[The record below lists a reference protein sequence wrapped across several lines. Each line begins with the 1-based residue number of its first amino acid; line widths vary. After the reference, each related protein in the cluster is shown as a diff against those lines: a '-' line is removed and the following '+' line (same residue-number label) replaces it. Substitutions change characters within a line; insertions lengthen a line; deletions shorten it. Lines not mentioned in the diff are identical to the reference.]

1 MFKSQHGCCWSPR
14 CHGQWWGYCTY
25 WNEHGGSS
33 SSKACCS
40 FCCSCRHSQGIL
52 ASLRHWSEGSDQYLS
67 DRPLQKHGGGLEHNE
82 TYYGSCYGAE
92 GSDDEAYRKKGWAL
106 SNLDIFDQLI
116 LEVGVEIGSFKTSL
130 ETSLRSKASY
140 VTNKAIKKGRD
151 PTPSEIHLH
160 IHTHVAGEDKKRRVY
175 GLGSQEKYYYGPNLY
190 DSFGSDATSSATPL
204 NAQSAPIGN
213 MNELMTRL
221 IPVLTDHIIPVIVEW
236 VCELV
241 SLSSQQPNIDPT
253 NHPSDVAPIV
263 PTSYVAAN
271 IDEVHVMGSDDDHDS
286 PALHS

>member
-140 VTNKAIKKGRD
+140 VTNK
-151 PTPSEIHLH
+151 L
-160 IHTHVAGEDKKRRVY
+160 
-175 GLGSQEKYYYGPNLY
+175 QEKIRKEEYMVLDLKKNTTMGRIFMTLL
-190 DSFGSDATSSATPL
+190 D
-204 NAQSAPIGN
+204 
-213 MNELMTRL
+213 LMQH
-221 IPVLTDHIIPVIVEW
+221 P
-236 VCELV
+236 
-241 SLSSQQPNIDPT
+241 QQ
-253 NHPSDVAPIV
+253 H
-263 PTSYVAAN
+263 
-271 IDEVHVMGSDDDHDS
+271 
-286 PALHS
+286 L

>member
-140 VTNKAIKKGRD
+140 VTNKEKIRKEEYMVLDLKKNTTMGRIFMTLLD
-151 PTPSEIHLH
+151 LMQHPQQHL
-160 IHTHVAGEDKKRRVY
+160 
-175 GLGSQEKYYYGPNLY
+175 
-190 DSFGSDATSSATPL
+190 
-204 NAQSAPIGN
+204 
-213 MNELMTRL
+213 
-221 IPVLTDHIIPVIVEW
+221 
-236 VCELV
+236 
-241 SLSSQQPNIDPT
+241 
-253 NHPSDVAPIV
+253 
-263 PTSYVAAN
+263 
-271 IDEVHVMGSDDDHDS
+271 
-286 PALHS
+286 